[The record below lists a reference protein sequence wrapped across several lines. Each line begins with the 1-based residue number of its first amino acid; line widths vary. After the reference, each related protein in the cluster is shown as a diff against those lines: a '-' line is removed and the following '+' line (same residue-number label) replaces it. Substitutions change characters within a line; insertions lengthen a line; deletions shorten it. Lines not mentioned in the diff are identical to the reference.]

1 MIDIVQIK
9 EPLLRD
15 LEKATKAIIA
25 NSGIKQ
31 NSDLIK
37 SIKWVESEDDSIMTL
52 IANDYFIYA
61 DVGRRKGVMPPVEP
75 LIKWIKKNNIAMRG
89 MTVNEM
95 AFIIANAIK
104 RNGVMGKFF
113 SGEIMETTTDIV
125 SEELATTMADNICE
139 AIVHA
144 IENKKF

>member
-25 NSGIKQ
+25 GSGIKQ

-37 SIKWVESEDDSIMTL
+37 SISWVESEDDSIMTL

-104 RNGVMGKFF
+104 
-113 SGEIMETTTDIV
+113 
-125 SEELATTMADNICE
+125 
-139 AIVHA
+139 
-144 IENKKF
+144 

>member
-25 NSGIKQ
+25 GSGIKQ

-37 SIKWVESEDDSIMTL
+37 SISWVESEDDSIMTL

-89 MTVNEM
+89 MTINEM
-95 AFIIANAIK
+95 AFMIANAIK

-113 SGEIMETTTDIV
+113 SGEIMESTTDIV
-125 SEELATTMADNICE
+125 AEELATTMADNICE
-139 AIVHA
+139 AIVQA

>member
-25 NSGIKQ
+25 GSGIKQ

-37 SIKWVESEDDSIMTL
+37 SISWVESEDDSIMTL

-75 LIKWIKKNNIAMRG
+75 LIKWMKKNNIAMRG

-104 RNGVMGKFF
+104 RNGVMGRFF

-125 SEELATTMADNICE
+125 SEKLATTMADNICE
-139 AIVHA
+139 AIVQA

>member
-25 NSGIKQ
+25 GSGIKQ

-139 AIVHA
+139 AIVQA

>member
-104 RNGVMGKFF
+104 RNGVMGRFF

-139 AIVHA
+139 AIVQA

>member
-25 NSGIKQ
+25 GSGIKQ

-37 SIKWVESEDDSIMTL
+37 SISWVESEDDSIMTL
-52 IANDYFIYA
+52 IANDYFIYT

-139 AIVHA
+139 AIVQA

>member
-25 NSGIKQ
+25 GSGIKE
-31 NSDLIK
+31 NSELIK
-37 SIKWVESEDDSIMTL
+37 SIRWNETEDDSIMTL

-61 DVGRRKGVMPPVEP
+61 DEGRRKGKMPPVEP
-75 LIKWIKKNNIAMRG
+75 LIKWIKKNNINTKG
-89 MTVNEM
+89 LSINEM
-95 AFIIANAIK
+95 AFMIANAIK

-113 SGEIMETTTDIV
+113 SGEIIESTTDIV
-125 SEELATTMADNICE
+125 AEELANTMAENICE
-139 AIVHA
+139 AIVQA
-144 IENKKF
+144 IENKNF

>member
-25 NSGIKQ
+25 GSGIKQ

-37 SIKWVESEDDSIMTL
+37 SISWVESEDDSIMTL

-125 SEELATTMADNICE
+125 SEKLATTMADNICE
-139 AIVHA
+139 AIVQA

>member
-25 NSGIKQ
+25 GSGIKQ

-37 SIKWVESEDDSIMTL
+37 SISWVESEDDSIMTL

-139 AIVHA
+139 AIVQA

>member
-25 NSGIKQ
+25 GSGIKQ

-37 SIKWVESEDDSIMTL
+37 SISWVESEDDSIMTL
-52 IANDYFIYA
+52 IANDYFIYT

-104 RNGVMGKFF
+104 RNGVMGRFF

-139 AIVHA
+139 AIVQA

>member
-25 NSGIKQ
+25 GSGIKQ

-37 SIKWVESEDDSIMTL
+37 SISWVESEDDSIMTL

-95 AFIIANAIK
+95 AFMIANAIK

-113 SGEIMETTTDIV
+113 SGEIMESTTDIV
-125 SEELATTMADNICE
+125 AEELATTMADNICE
-139 AIVHA
+139 AIVQA

>member
-25 NSGIKQ
+25 GSGIKQ

-37 SIKWVESEDDSIMTL
+37 SISWVESEDDSIMTL

-104 RNGVMGKFF
+104 RNGVMGRFF

-125 SEELATTMADNICE
+125 SEKLATTMADNICE
-139 AIVHA
+139 AIVQA

>member
-25 NSGIKQ
+25 GSGIKQ

-104 RNGVMGKFF
+104 RNGVMGRFF

>member
-1 MIDIVQIK
+1 MIDIIQIK

-37 SIKWVESEDDSIMTL
+37 SINWIESEDDSIMTL

-61 DVGRRKGVMPPVEP
+61 DEGRRKGVMPPVEP

-89 MTVNEM
+89 LTVNEM

-139 AIVHA
+139 AIVQA